1 MIDDIKI
8 LSMSEEHLKDVALLE
23 KQCFSTPWS
32 ENALKAELEKENS
45 RFFVAITKNEVS
57 GYIGANNILGEVYIN
72 NIGVF
77 YNYRGFGIGE
87 VLLEHLIS
95 VSENEGADFITLEV
109 RESNVVA
116 RNLYE
121 KLNFKNFGIRK
132 NFYTE
137 PRENGIIYTL
147 ILGEDKNENSRN

>member
-8 LSMSEEHLKDVALLE
+8 LPMDETHLKDLALLE

-45 RFFVAITKNEVS
+45 RFFVAMTKNEVS
-57 GYIGANNILGEVYIN
+57 GYVGANNVLGELYID
-72 NIGVF
+72 NIAVF

-87 VLLEHLIS
+87 ALLRHLID
-95 VSENEGADFITLEV
+95 VAKAENCSLITLEV
-109 RESNVVA
+109 RVSNTPA

-121 KLNFKNFGIRK
+121 KLGFKNVGLRK
-132 NFYTE
+132 NFYE
-137 PRENGIIYTL
+137 QPKEDAVIYTKYS
-147 ILGEDKNENSRN
+147 E

>member
-8 LSMSEEHLKDVALLE
+8 LPMDETHLKDLALLE

-57 GYIGANNILGEVYIN
+57 GYVGANNVLGELYID
-72 NIGVF
+72 NIAVF

-87 VLLEHLIS
+87 ALLRHLID
-95 VSENEGADFITLEV
+95 VAKAENCSLITLEV
-109 RESNVVA
+109 RVSNTPA

-121 KLNFKNFGIRK
+121 KLGFKNVGLRK
-132 NFYTE
+132 NFYE
-137 PRENGIIYTL
+137 QPKEDAVIYTKYS
-147 ILGEDKNENSRN
+147 E